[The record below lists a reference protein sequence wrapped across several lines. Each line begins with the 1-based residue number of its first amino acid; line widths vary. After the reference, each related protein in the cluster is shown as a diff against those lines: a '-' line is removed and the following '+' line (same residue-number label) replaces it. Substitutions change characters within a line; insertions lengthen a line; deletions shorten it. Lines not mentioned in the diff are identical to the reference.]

1 MMNRLT
7 SLVVTGHYR
16 AMTEAGHTGDPGAG
30 DPGAEPPARKARRR
44 ASGSASIRDVAAAAG
59 VSYQTVSRV
68 INEHPS
74 VRESTRQL
82 VWAVIDEL
90 RFRPNRAA
98 RALAGGPVQSVTVLT
113 PNTTEYG
120 YTAAL
125 RGIEESAR
133 DAGFAVGVRVLESA
147 DPDYAKDAV
156 ARAIEPAGSLIF
168 LAYDAIAVA
177 ALAAVPPDVPVA
189 AIVEVPVGDE
199 ADGQPWVWIDDRKAA
214 RDATEYLLGLGHH
227 TVQYVQIPSTESSQ
241 RLAGWRAALRD
252 AGAPVPEPIPCD
264 WGPRSAYAAGRA
276 LASDPDVTAVLAGND
291 DLALGVF
298 RAMHEAG
305 RDIPGSMSV
314 VGFDDT
320 PMSEFLTPSLTTA
333 RLDFAGLG
341 RVCFATLLGV
351 LDPGSAATPIPRPEP
366 QLVIRESTGPP
377 RRLRKGQR

>member
-1 MMNRLT
+1 MIRLT
-7 SLVVTGHYR
+7 AIRVTGHNP
-16 AMTEAGHTGDPGAG
+16 AMTETGHTGDP
-30 DPGAEPPARKARRR
+30 EPEHRARRARRR
-44 ASGSASIRDVAAAAG
+44 ASGSASIRDVAATAG

-68 INEHPS
+68 INGHPS

-82 VWAVIDEL
+82 VWAVINDL
-90 RFRPNRAA
+90 GFHPNRAA

-113 PNTTEYG
+113 PNTTQYG

-125 RGIEESAR
+125 QGIEESAR

-147 DPDYAKDAV
+147 EPGYARDAV
-156 ARAIEPAGSLIF
+156 ARAIEPAGSLIV

-189 AIVEVPVGDE
+189 AIVEVPVADE
-199 ADGQPWVWIDDRKAA
+199 ADGKPWVWIDDRKAA
-214 RDATEYLLGLGHH
+214 RDAVEYLLGLGHR
-227 TVQYVQIPSTESSQ
+227 TVQYVKIPSTESSQ
-241 RLAGWRAALRD
+241 RLAGWRAALAE

-264 WGPRSAYAAGRA
+264 WGPRPAYETGLA
-276 LASDPDVTAVLAGND
+276 LARDPEVTAVLAGND

-298 RAMHEAG
+298 RAMHETG

-333 RLDFAGLG
+333 RLDFAALG
-341 RVCFATLLGV
+341 RACFATLLGL
-351 LDPGSAATPIPRPEP
+351 LDPGSAGTPVPPPEP
-366 QLVIRESTGPP
+366 RLIIRESTGPAP
-377 RRLRKGQR
+377 IRYRRSTP

>member
-1 MMNRLT
+1 
-7 SLVVTGHYR
+7 
-16 AMTEAGHTGDPGAG
+16 MTETGLTADPDRDPDPEPRARGAAEG
-30 DPGAEPPARKARRR
+30 PGQSRKARRR

-74 VRESTRQL
+74 VRASTRQL

-113 PNTTEYG
+113 PDTTQYG

-125 RGIEESAR
+125 QGIEESAR

-147 DPDYAKDAV
+147 DPGYASEAV
-156 ARAIEPAGSLIF
+156 ARAIEPAGSLIV
-168 LAYDAIAVA
+168 LAYAAIAVA
-177 ALAAVPPDVPVA
+177 ALAAVPPEVPVA
-189 AIVEVPVGDE
+189 AIVEVPAGNE
-199 ADGQPWVWIDDRKAA
+199 ADGKPWVWIDDRKAA
-214 RDATEYLLGLGHH
+214 RDAVEYLLGLGHR

-241 RLAGWRAALRD
+241 RLAGWRAALTE

-264 WGPRSAYAAGRA
+264 WGPRSAYEAGLRLAA
-276 LASDPDVTAVLAGND
+276 DPGVTAVLAGND
-291 DLALGVF
+291 DLALGIY

-320 PMSEFLTPSLTTA
+320 PMSQFLTPSLTTA
-333 RLDFAGLG
+333 RLDFAALG
-341 RVCFATLLGV
+341 RACFATLLGV
-351 LDPGSAATPIPRPEP
+351 LAPGSAAVPVARPEP
-366 QLVIRESTGPP
+366 RLIIRESTGPAP
-377 RRLRKGQR
+377 IR